1 MSRKPSLANTAKIVI
16 LLDNIFF
23 DYVLYKHDKH
33 CYGIKVQQKAKFF
46 NQVENCALKWKLK
59 RSLPFWPFSCIWIF
73 VLHYRNCD
81 KEAEEEDESDLTSDD
96 DDLVSVASA
105 ASRSIR
111 WSDTNPKPPR
121 RPKSRLMPSFTKK
134 SLEFH
139 TCPSEAVPKLIL
151 GISHCHCKIRHHFI
165 TLQK

>member
-1 MSRKPSLANTAKIVI
+1 M
-16 LLDNIFF
+16 
-23 DYVLYKHDKH
+23 YY
-33 CYGIKVQQKAKFF
+33 
-46 NQVENCALKWKLK
+46 
-59 RSLPFWPFSCIWIF
+59 
-73 VLHYRNCD
+73 YRNCD
-81 KEAEEEDESDLTSDD
+81 KEEDESDLTSDDDD

-111 WSDTNPKPPR
+111 WSDTNPRPPR

-151 GISHCHCKIRHHFI
+151 GILLKNN
-165 TLQK
+165 L